1 MSIPRWVAATR
12 EIDDMLSSSRRTVS
26 HRATSRFA
34 AVVPWL
40 LFTGGL
46 ILCGRILPALF

>member
-1 MSIPRWVAATR
+1 MRNSERQTP
-12 EIDDMLSSSRRTVS
+12 
-26 HRATSRFA
+26 SRFPA
-34 AVVPWL
+34 IMPWL

>member
-1 MSIPRWVAATR
+1 MSMSRKAPQ
-12 EIDDMLSSSRRTVS
+12 LSSARVPMPVS
-26 HRATSRFA
+26 L
-34 AVVPWL
+34 L